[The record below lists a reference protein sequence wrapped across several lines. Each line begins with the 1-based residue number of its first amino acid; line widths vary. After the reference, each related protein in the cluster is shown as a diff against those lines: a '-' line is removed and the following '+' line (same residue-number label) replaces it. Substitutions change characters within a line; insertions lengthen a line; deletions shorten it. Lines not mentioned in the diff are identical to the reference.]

1 MLRRDFAYE
10 RSDCFRSLT
19 ARAINE
25 LFRSHAFVLAVNFH
39 AGISLLGWPWGDS
52 LHCNG
57 GSSEGQDADCRGGG
71 WDSGDSTAMRGLGE
85 RLARVAGGVAASG
98 SSPALPAY
106 KTGAINEVSLSAA
119 ISRTAR
125 PLSAAGDL
133 QRARWHRRLGLRGLV
148 GAGAKRVRRRRRWQA
163 SRGRTALDLPHRA
176 RLLTCDADCPLR
188 CSYPALRSVYSGD
201 MLRAINFLVETTDDK
216 R

>member
-1 MLRRDFAYE
+1 VSSRIAILSAKTSATRRSSALSHPVLRRDFAYE
-10 RSDCFRSLT
+10 RRDCFRSVT

-57 GSSEGQDADCRGGG
+57 GSSAGEDAECRGGG

-85 RLARVAGGVAASG
+85 RIARVAGGVAASS

-106 KTGAINEVSLSAA
+106 KTGAINEASLAAA

-125 PLSAAGDL
+125 PRSAAGDL
-133 QRARWHRRLGLRGLV
+133 QRARWHRGLGVRGLV
-148 GAGAKRVRRRRRWQA
+148 GAGAKRVRRRRRRQV
-163 SRGRTALDLPHRA
+163 SQGRPALDARRA
-176 RLLTCDADCPLR
+176 PVDVWC
-188 CSYPALRSVYSGD
+188 
-201 MLRAINFLVETTDDK
+201 
-216 R
+216 